1 MNKLVSILGFI
12 GFIIVI
18 VVIVIVIYLVFEKKK
33 KDKIKKEFK
42 EFTSNFSLS
51 NKDLRTVPRISIP
64 NSLEVILTFSYGK
77 HKELKSYAV
86 NMSLSGIAVKLDFS
100 LKKLPLNATLEN
112 VSVKTPINNF
122 IIKELKQ
129 VRIESRAENKLL
141 AFKIV
146 DISEDQFEELKSFMS
161 FLYKFLKNGK
171 KNI

>member
-12 GFIIVI
+12 GFIILI
-18 VVIVIVIYLVFEKKK
+18 VVIVMIIYLVFEKKK

-42 EFTSNFSLS
+42 EFTTNFSLS

-64 NSLEVILTFSYGK
+64 NSLEVILRFSYGK

-112 VSVKTPINNF
+112 VSVETPINNF
-122 IIKELKQ
+122 MIKELKQ
-129 VRIESRAENKLL
+129 VRMENKVEKKLM

-146 DISEDQFEELKSFMS
+146 DITEDQFEELKSFMR
-161 FLYKFLKNGK
+161 FIYKFLKNGK
-171 KNI
+171 KDI